1 MEDILKNDTVIELHN
16 VAKVFSKNYASARHQ
31 LKNIFKESFLGC
43 KDNTELL
50 KDEFYALKN
59 ISFEVRKNEKLAIL
73 GPNGSGK
80 STLLKMLNGIYMPNE
95 GQITLQ
101 GNISSVLEL
110 SSGFKP
116 ELSGFENIYL
126 KFALMGKRKEEVD
139 TIIDDVIEFSE
150 LAEFME
156 TPLKHYSSGMKSKL
170 GFAIVSNMT
179 PEILILDEVFAAGDK
194 KFRAKSEARIKELY
208 QSTTTI
214 LVTHSMNI
222 VKDVADRVIVLRKGE
237 IVFDGDVQD
246 GIEYYNTMMK

>member
-1 MEDILKNDTVIELHN
+1 MEKKTIIELNN
-16 VAKVFSKNYASARHQ
+16 VSKVFSKNYKSAQQQ
-31 LKNIFKESFLGC
+31 LKTILKESFFGC

-59 ISFEVRKNEKLAIL
+59 ISFEVKENEKLAIL

-80 STLLKMLNGIYMPNE
+80 STLLKMLNGIYLPNK
-95 GQITLQ
+95 GQITVE
-101 GNISSVLEL
+101 GDISSVLEL

-139 TIIDDVIEFSE
+139 AIIEEVIAFSE
-150 LAEFME
+150 LEEFMD

-194 KFRAKSEARIKELY
+194 KFREKSEARIKELY
-208 QSTTTI
+208 QNTTTI
-214 LVTHSMNI
+214 LVTHSMSI
-222 VKDVADRVIVLRKGE
+222 VKDIANRVIVLKKGE
-237 IVFDGDVQD
+237 KVFDGDVKH

>member
-1 MEDILKNDTVIELHN
+1 MENVMKDDTVIELHN
-16 VAKVFSKNYASARHQ
+16 VSKVFSKNYASARHQ

-59 ISFEVRKNEKLAIL
+59 VSFEVKKNEKLAIL

-95 GQITLQ
+95 GQITVQ

-116 ELSGFENIYL
+116 ELSGYENIYL

-139 TIIDDVIEFSE
+139 TIIEEVIAFSE
-150 LAEFME
+150 LEKFMD

-170 GFAIVSNMT
+170 GFSIVTNMR

-194 KFRAKSEARIKELY
+194 KFR
-208 QSTTTI
+208 
-214 LVTHSMNI
+214 
-222 VKDVADRVIVLRKGE
+222 
-237 IVFDGDVQD
+237 
-246 GIEYYNTMMK
+246 